1 MKRIFTI
8 LLLALVTVTATAQ
21 GQDQERPDRWYEVE
35 VLLFEQVDAR
45 TTEELP
51 EDPGVVDTAG
61 AIELM
66 GDPGLAKG
74 KPVAYQI
81 LPAENYRLRGAFEK
95 LRSSNKYQPLFHAA
109 WRQSVP
115 PRERA
120 DRIHLGSQSVEGI
133 ITIGISRYLHA
144 TTDLLLHRSSG
155 NDTGRKFRLEGSLR
169 MRSGEVHYIDHPLGG
184 MLIMFTPYNP

>member
-35 VLLFEQVDAR
+35 ILLFEQLDANS
-45 TTEELP
+45 TEVLP
-51 EDPGVVDTAG
+51 EDPGIVDTAG
-61 AIELM
+61 AIELIS
-66 GDPGLAKG
+66 GPGVAKG

-81 LPAENYRLRGAFEK
+81 LPTENYRLRAAFDK
-95 LRSSNKYQPLFHAA
+95 LNSSKKYKPLLHAA
-109 WRQSVP
+109 WRQSIP

-120 DRIHLGSQSVEGI
+120 DRIHLGGESVDGI
-133 ITIGISRYLHA
+133 ITIGISRYLHVTA
-144 TTDLLLHRSSG
+144 DLLLHKSSG
-155 NDTGRKFRLEGSLR
+155 SEAGSKFRLEGSLR

-184 MLIMFTPYNP
+184 MLIVFTPYNP